1 MKRPL
6 FLLLL
11 SQLAHPLDVGSV
23 GTRGAVEAQGEGT
36 LLHHAIFANAVV
48 SKQLGCTCAF
58 SACFLCAPI
67 SNGFHRP
74 SVPLVV
80 LVSFFFL
87 FPAGIFSRPRNR
99 PFLVDL
105 FHFAVPIDALVV
117 TTLFLALSERG
128 KGLNDESPVL
138 GDRVA

>member
-1 MKRPL
+1 MKGPL

-11 SQLAHPLDVGSV
+11 SQLAQPLDVGS
-23 GTRGAVEAQGEGT
+23 GSRTRGAVEEAQGGGT
-36 LLHHAIFANAVV
+36 LLYHTIFANAVV
-48 SKQLGCTCAF
+48 SKQLGFTCAF

-67 SNGFHRP
+67 SNGCFVF
-74 SVPLVV
+74 S
-80 LVSFFFL
+80 SFV
-87 FPAGIFSRPRNR
+87 FPAGIFSRLQSS

-128 KGLNDESPVL
+128 RGLNDESPVL

>member
-1 MKRPL
+1 MKGPL

-11 SQLAHPLDVGSV
+11 SQLAHPLDVGS
-23 GTRGAVEAQGEGT
+23 GSRTRGAVEAQGGGT
-36 LLHHAIFANAVV
+36 LLYHTILANAVV

-58 SACFLCAPI
+58 SARVLYAPI
-67 SNGFHRP
+67 SNGLHRP
-74 SVPLVV
+74 SICPVV
-80 LVSFFFL
+80 VFFIFL
-87 FPAGIFSRPRNR
+87 SAAGIFFSL
-99 PFLVDL
+99 FVDL

-128 KGLNDESPVL
+128 RRLNDESPVL